1 MKRVVLVALA
11 TFLLAGCA
19 QQDMRDLKD
28 FIAEVKAREPGPL
41 PPLPEMRQVEPFL
54 YSAAGRRDPFQP
66 QEEVVQAPV
75 AKPSGGPT
83 PDFNRRKEELE
94 SYSLDTLRMV
104 GTLEQEGDVWG
115 LVQTRDGT
123 IHRVRTGNYMGLN
136 HGQIVRIS
144 EDKIELSELLQD
156 GAGGYVENSAALG
169 LGEE

>member
-1 MKRVVLVALA
+1 MKRFVLLA
-11 TFLLAGCA
+11 VMTALLAGCS
-19 QQDMRDLKD
+19 QDDMRDLKD
-28 FIAEVKAREPGPL
+28 FVVEVKAREPGPM
-41 PPLPEMRQVEPFL
+41 PPLPEIRAVEPFL
-54 YSAAGRRDPFQP
+54 YTAANRRDPFRP
-66 QEEVVQAPV
+66 QQAIVEAPV
-75 AKPSGGPT
+75 TAPSSGPT

-104 GTLEQEGDVWG
+104 GTLEQEGDIWG
-115 LVQTRDGT
+115 LVQTKDGT

-136 HGQIVRIS
+136 HGQIVRIN